1 MDHPYHPRYL
11 DTLSLI
17 GMLLARS
24 ERVHIFPDVANLPLR
39 PPEMLAKAAASLDLL
54 SGGRFELGL
63 GSGGYWDAIK
73 TFGVRPL
80 TRAQSVDALEEAIAI
95 IRALWSGA
103 HGIRFSGDHYR
114 LEDAT
119 GGPTPP
125 HEIGIWIGAQ
135 GTRLLETTGRL
146 ADGWAAPIPSY
157 LPYERWGEAQTR
169 IDSAARA
176 AGRDPRAIRR
186 LAQVVG
192 AVTDPPGPTWEPA
205 GAAPIRGHA
214 AQWAD
219 VITYLVEEL
228 RFDAVVFW
236 PEQASVAQIGRFAEI
251 ATEFRNRRDGRP
263 LPKNR
268 QAVNRGGSHA

>member
-1 MDHPYHPRYL
+1 M
-11 DTLSLI
+11 SSVF
-17 GMLLARS
+17 A
-24 ERVHIFPDVANLPLR
+24 PDSKQLPIRFGVALP
-39 PPEMLAKAAASLDLL
+39 PTVASLDLL

-146 ADGWAAPIPSY
+146 AD
-157 LPYERWGEAQTR
+157 
-169 IDSAARA
+169 
-176 AGRDPRAIRR
+176 
-186 LAQVVG
+186 
-192 AVTDPPGPTWEPA
+192 
-205 GAAPIRGHA
+205 
-214 AQWAD
+214 
-219 VITYLVEEL
+219 
-228 RFDAVVFW
+228 
-236 PEQASVAQIGRFAEI
+236 
-251 ATEFRNRRDGRP
+251 
-263 LPKNR
+263 
-268 QAVNRGGSHA
+268 